1 MRSNT
6 RGGPDV
12 ARFGDLDRRERPIP
26 LVVNRTPEPT
36 VAILEML
43 AERSRASRS
52 ELVAATGLSAATV
65 GRAVS
70 WLRRQGLLREVPVDV
85 SGVGRPPR
93 IVELDDRSA
102 FVVGIDAGGRT
113 LRATV
118 ASLGGRLGTR
128 IARPVRDAADPDAL
142 LDDLVALVDA
152 LAQTVQ
158 PGSIHA
164 VVAGISGIVDHGN
177 GRVLLSPDLPG
188 FNGIAVAARLATRL
202 ELPAAVDNDDLLAAI
217 GEAAVGAAMG
227 CRDVVFL
234 SLGYGL
240 GAGLIVGGS
249 PVRGASHAAGAIAY
263 LGPGR
268 LDERASG
275 RAIPQ
280 RYRQLLGERAGP
292 AVAEARHVFELAEAG
307 DQVAM
312 QVVSEVVGSLG
323 DLAVDVAALL
333 DPEVIV
339 VGGGLADAG
348 SALFGPLDAR
358 LKASLPY
365 PPRLVASALQDAA
378 VLHGAVSLAL
388 TLARRRVA
396 GIASAAPAKPDRSA
410 VAML

>member
-1 MRSNT
+1 M
-6 RGGPDV
+6 
-12 ARFGDLDRRERPIP
+12 
-26 LVVNRTPEPT
+26 NRTTEPT
-36 VAILEML
+36 VAILELL
-43 AERSRASRS
+43 AERPRASRS

-65 GRAVS
+65 GRAVAR
-70 WLRRQGLLREVPVDV
+70 LRRQGLLRELPVDA

-93 IVELDDRSA
+93 IVELDDHSA

-142 LDDLVALVDA
+142 IDDLVALVDL
-152 LAQTVQ
+152 LAQTVG
-158 PGSIHA
+158 PGTIQA
-164 VVAGISGIVDHGN
+164 VVAGISGIVDHAN

-188 FNGIAVAARLATRL
+188 LNGIPVAARLATRL

-217 GEAAVGAAMG
+217 GEATAGAAMG

-263 LGPGR
+263 LSPGR

-275 RAIPQ
+275 RAIPL
-280 RYRQLLGERAGP
+280 RYRELAGQRAGP
-292 AVAEARHVFELAEAG
+292 AIADARQVFELAEAG
-307 DQVAM
+307 DAIAK
-312 QVVSEVVGSLG
+312 QVVGEVVGSLG

-348 SALFGPLDAR
+348 SALFGPLEAR
-358 LKASLPY
+358 LRASLPY
-365 PPRLVASALQDAA
+365 PPRLVASALEDAA
-378 VLHGAVSLAL
+378 VLHGAASLAL

-396 GIASAAPAKPDRSA
+396 GIASPARSELDRSP
-410 VAML
+410 VAIP